1 MGGVSALLVLLIT
14 SALCAPISP
23 ITTLSWTSD
32 RHNAESIRAGQYG
45 SLYGDPLTSFRL
57 VDPED
62 GAVRMLPIEV
72 RFRISARNT
81 EEYEA
86 YYADASFCVELN
98 GLWKKCKAPGGPPI
112 IFQLLPEGNYTT
124 VAYIT
129 DKSGK
134 ARYHTTEGVT
144 FTVLDSS
151 AFNQRFGEL
160 AERSRTEQ
168 HFPKDIH
175 LLQWAEQEQQVEIED
190 KVDDNIVLPR
200 SRGSQSSSPMLVVGV
215 KTAVVT
221 NFSRRQAIRDTWANP
236 ATLPHD
242 VKVLFLG
249 CEPNLTEFK
258 NERDRRRVL
267 QAITKERAGYRDLLT
282 EELECTDTYRGLADK
297 VKSFMHL
304 AAAEFPHARFITIA
318 DDDIYLKI
326 DQLAENLRKTTRPW
340 LYFGEVWAEMF
351 ANRQRPI
358 RDNESQYHLPN
369 DQYPMREL
377 IPYVVGPHVVVSME
391 GVRFI
396 SNNYWRLRSMNGLDD
411 VSLGFWLRITQMDAQ
426 HAPEFSSGS
435 ARSTGTSSATGAS
448 ATAST
453 PSRGIDTCIRSQT

>member
-1 MGGVSALLVLLIT
+1 MGGVSALLVLLII

-32 RHNAESIRAGQYG
+32 RHK

-72 RFRISARNT
+72 RFWISARNT

-112 IFQLLPEGNYTT
+112 IFQLLPEGNYTA

-134 ARYHTTEGVT
+134 ACYHTTEGVT

-190 KVDDNIVLPR
+190 KV
-200 SRGSQSSSPMLVVGV
+200 
-215 KTAVVT
+215 
-221 NFSRRQAIRDTWANP
+221 
-236 ATLPHD
+236 
-242 VKVLFLG
+242 LFLG

-297 VKSFMHL
+297 
-304 AAAEFPHARFITIA
+304 
-318 DDDIYLKI
+318 
-326 DQLAENLRKTTRPW
+326 TTRPR

-358 RDNESQYHLPN
+358 RDTESQYHLPN

-435 ARSTGTSSATGAS
+435 ARSTGTSSATRAS

>member
-62 GAVRMLPIEV
+62 GAVRMLPIETQAFVWSSTGCGRNARRRGV
-72 RFRISARNT
+72 RRSSSNCFR
-81 EEYEA
+81 
-86 YYADASFCVELN
+86 
-98 GLWKKCKAPGGPPI
+98 KA
-112 IFQLLPEGNYTT
+112 TT
-124 VAYIT
+124 
-129 DKSGK
+129 
-134 ARYHTTEGVT
+134 RR
-144 FTVLDSS
+144 

-190 KVDDNIVLPR
+190 
-200 SRGSQSSSPMLVVGV
+200 
-215 KTAVVT
+215 
-221 NFSRRQAIRDTWANP
+221 
-236 ATLPHD
+236 
-242 VKVLFLG
+242 KVLFLG

-282 EELECTDTYRGLADK
+282 EELECTDTYRGLAD
-297 VKSFMHL
+297 
-304 AAAEFPHARFITIA
+304 
-318 DDDIYLKI
+318 
-326 DQLAENLRKTTRPW
+326 KTTRPW